1 MITIIVVNIIMTIY
15 WGFRAVKSTKEVM
28 KTYNL
33 MTILT
38 VTLIFETPTFIISSL
53 VYYLM
58 EMIL

>member
-1 MITIIVVNIIMTIY
+1 MIILIAFNILTTIY
-15 WGFRAVKSTKEVM
+15 WGFRSVKSTKELM

-38 VTLIFETPTFIISSL
+38 VTLIFEIPTFIISSL
-53 VYYLM
+53 IYYLM

>member
-1 MITIIVVNIIMTIY
+1 MITIIVVNILMTIY
-15 WGFRAVKSTKEVM
+15 WEFRAVRSTKEVM

>member
-1 MITIIVVNIIMTIY
+1 MDIIISFNILSTIY
-15 WGFRAVKSTKEVM
+15 WLYISARTTKEVM

-38 VTLIFETPTFIISSL
+38 VTLMFEIPTFIISSL

>member
-1 MITIIVVNIIMTIY
+1 MIILIAFNILTTIY
-15 WGFRAVKSTKEVM
+15 WTFRSIRSTKELM

-38 VTLIFETPTFIISSL
+38 VTLIFEIPTFIISSL